1 MYVSTS
7 NSGYGSCTAH
17 ITTNRNRA
25 KIYGNAVYLKDKQ
38 RFEIELFNPNTINYL
53 AKISING
60 KSISNSGIVLK
71 PGQRVYLERF
81 IDSNNKFVFET
92 YEIEKS
98 NEALAAVV
106 DNGLVEISFYPEQ
119 TTAGYFTTYPSYS
132 TGTYF
137 TNTPGSYFTCT
148 SGNIGSLGISGS
160 MGPSGISGISGST
173 TNISYGGTTVNN
185 VSCFTSS
192 FVSDSA
198 TKSLNE
204 GIETGKVEKGESS
217 SQSLAHTNGS
227 YSGFPTNSISYRLTP
242 ESQKPVEVEKLRN
255 YCTGCG
261 NRIKKDTWKFCP
273 NCGEKF

>member
-1 MYVSTS
+1 MYVTTS
-7 NSGYGSCTAH
+7 SSCGYGSCTAH
-17 ITTNRNRA
+17 ITSNRNRA

-98 NEALAAVV
+98 NEALNAVV
-106 DNGLVEISFYPEQ
+106 NNGLVEISFHPEE
-119 TTAGYFTTYPSYS
+119 TTAGYFTCYNT
-132 TGTYF
+132 F
-137 TNTPGSYFTCT
+137 TTNYPGSYYTNTLGGSFT
-148 SGNIGSLGISGS
+148 NNGISGIN
-160 MGPSGISGISGST
+160 GPSGITG
-173 TNISYGGTTVNN
+173 NIGNLSYGGTTVSNT
-185 VSCFTSS
+185 SCFSS
-192 FVSDSA
+192 ITSDSN
-198 TKSLNE
+198 TKGLNAS
-204 GIETGKVEKGESS
+204 IETGKVERGESS
-217 SQSLAHTNGS
+217 SQNLTQTSGS
-227 YSGFPTNSISYRLTP
+227 YSSFAANSISYRLTP

-273 NCGEKF
+273 SCGEKF

>member
-1 MYVSTS
+1 MHVSTS

-17 ITTNRNRA
+17 ITSNRNRA

-119 TTAGYFTTYPSYS
+119 TTAGYFTTYPSYTS
-132 TGTYF
+132 GSYY
-137 TNTPGSYFTCT
+137 TNTPGTYFTCT
-148 SGNIGSLGISGS
+148 SGIKGNTSN
-160 MGPSGISGISGST
+160 T
-173 TNISYGGTTVNN
+173 YGGTTFNN
-185 VSCFTSS
+185 VSCFASSSS
-192 FVSDSA
+192 FLSDSG

-204 GIETGKVEKGESS
+204 NIETGKVEKGESS
-217 SQSLAHTNGS
+217 SQNLTQTNGS
-227 YSGFPTNSISYRLTP
+227 YSMFAANSISYRLTP
-242 ESQKPVEVEKLRN
+242 ESEKPVEVEKLRN

-273 NCGEKF
+273 SCGEKF

>member
-119 TTAGYFTTYPSYS
+119 TTAGYFTSSPTYT
-132 TGTYF
+132 TGGYY
-137 TNTPGSYFTCT
+137 TNTPGTYFTCT

-160 MGPSGISGISGST
+160 MGPSGITGNVS
-173 TNISYGGTTVNN
+173 NISYGGTTLNN
-185 VSCFTSS
+185 VSCFASSSS
-192 FVSDSA
+192 FLSDSG

-204 GIETGKVEKGESS
+204 NIETGKVEKGESS
-217 SQSLAHTNGS
+217 SQNLTQTNGS
-227 YSGFPTNSISYRLTP
+227 YSLFAANSISYRLTP
-242 ESQKPVEVEKLRN
+242 ESEKPVEVEKLRN

-273 NCGEKF
+273 SCGEKF

>member
-1 MYVSTS
+1 MYVTTS
-7 NSGYGSCTAH
+7 NTGGYGSCTAH

-53 AKISING
+53 AKISIDG

-98 NEALAAVV
+98 NEALNAVV
-106 DNGLVEISFYPEQ
+106 NNGLVEITFYPENI
-119 TTAGYFTTYPSYS
+119 TSVYFTCYPVSTCTY
-132 TGTYF
+132 THDTYY
-137 TNTPGSYFTCT
+137 TNTPGITFTNT
-148 SGNIGSLGISGS
+148 GGITGNIGS
-160 MGPSGISGISGST
+160 SGITGN
-173 TNISYGGTTVNN
+173 NITYGGTTINN
-185 VSCFTSS
+185 LSCFTSS
-192 FVSDSA
+192 VVGESN
-198 TKSLNE
+198 TKSLSDN
-204 GIETGKVEKGESS
+204 IETGKVEKGESS
-217 SQSLAHTNGS
+217 NQSLTQTNGS
-227 YSGFPTNSISYRLTP
+227 YSYFPANSISYRLTP
-242 ESQKPVEVEKLRN
+242 ESQKPVEIEKLRN

>member
-17 ITTNRNRA
+17 ITSNRNRA

-53 AKISING
+53 AKISIDG

-98 NEALAAVV
+98 NEALNAVV
-106 DNGLVEISFYPEQ
+106 NNGLVEISFYPEEQ
-119 TTAGYFTTYPSYS
+119 AIGGYFTCYNTFTTNNHPGSYY
-132 TGTYF
+132 TNTPGTYF
-137 TNTPGSYFTCT
+137 TST
-148 SGNIGSLGISGS
+148 GISGNN
-160 MGPSGISGISGST
+160 GPSGITG
-173 TNISYGGTTVNN
+173 NIGNLSYGGTTISNT
-185 VSCFTSS
+185 SCFTSS
-192 FVSDSA
+192 FTSDSN
-198 TKSLNE
+198 TKSLNDS
-204 GIETGKVEKGESS
+204 IETGKVEKGESS
-217 SQSLAHTNGS
+217 SQNLTKTNGS
-227 YSGFPTNSISYRLTP
+227 YSGFAANSISYRLTP
-242 ESQKPVEVEKLRN
+242 ESQKPIEVEKLRN

-273 NCGEKF
+273 SCGEKF